1 MADEALI
8 ALLNDASS
16 KASTGDLLGAID
28 GYSKATQMDQR
39 SSTAWY
45 GLGVVH
51 AKRGD
56 TEMAIPAFETAHEI
70 EPSHGPTTANLAVLL
85 ENIDIVKAS
94 QYARMAIDSVG
105 EVPELLRIASLH
117 EKEPDQVIEEAPL
130 LEARP
135 IEEEAV
141 EEEAP
146 MISASPVLVHFDEVK
161 LEAEELLKSQSP
173 SEALDLIQPRLEGDQ
188 SNNPSLWS
196 LCGLCLAQL
205 GHEEDA
211 IHAFEYSIRIGQD
224 EAKTHYNLAQLLRKT
239 GQIDE
244 AKQSLANA
252 LLCDPGHINSLVARG
267 EVYAD
272 EGDNESALQHWNRV
286 LAMEPNH
293 PISER
298 LDRLDSELSEDE
310 DDENPEDSLPAED
323 SDEEDEIE
331 ESIESDPVIEEPYDE
346 GPYEEES
353 NDIES
358 EIDITDTKGYRIT
371 LARKLT
377 ESGDAMGAVNAW
389 KEVLEEDKQSPEVW
403 NGLADAL
410 SVAGHIERAQ
420 QCRQRAEFLLS
431 QETQEDVV
439 AEQVAEI
446 DLIQAAAEAQEKLS
460 ELPVHEE
467 ESVNVCIEWYNRG
480 LALLS
485 EENGVEA
492 LNCFE
497 KAIGGAPREE
507 GELRMRSHN
516 GRGHALYQLGRYA
529 ESIQAYHAAIS
540 LDPGSVSGRTLY
552 NMGSS
557 YAAVEHYADAIKCF
571 EQALQRGL
579 AAEDLDLCKTQINRC
594 RLLNKEQIKRRNQTA

>member
-1 MADEALI
+1 MVDEALI

-16 KASTGDLLGAID
+16 KASTGDLLGALD
-28 GYSKATQMDQR
+28 GYSKATLMDQR

-56 TEMAIPAFETAHEI
+56 TDMAIPAFETAHDI

-94 QYARMAIDSVG
+94 QYARIAIDSVG

-117 EKEPDQVIEEAPL
+117 EEESDQGIEEAPL

-135 IEEEAV
+135 IEEEV
-141 EEEAP
+141 IEDDVP
-146 MISASPVLVHFDEVK
+146 MISASPVLVNIEEVK
-161 LEAEELLKSQSP
+161 LKAEELLKSQSP

-205 GHEEDA
+205 GHVEDA
-211 IHAFEYSIRIGQD
+211 IHALEYSIRIGQD
-224 EAKTHYNLAQLLRKT
+224 EAKTHYNLAQLLRKSD
-239 GQIDE
+239 QIDE

-272 EGDNESALQHWNRV
+272 EGDNESAQQHWNRV
-286 LAMEPNH
+286 VAIEANH

-298 LDRLDSELSEDE
+298 LVTLNSKISED
-310 DDENPEDSLPAED
+310 L
-323 SDEEDEIE
+323 E
-331 ESIESDPVIEEPYDE
+331 ESMESEPIVEEPHN
-346 GPYEEES
+346 EESNDDDS

-358 EIDITDTKGYRIT
+358 EIDITDTKGYRIA

-431 QETQEDVV
+431 QETQEEVE

-460 ELPVHEE
+460 ELPAHEE

-485 EENGVEA
+485 EENSVEA
-492 LNCFE
+492 MNCFE

-507 GELRMRSHN
+507 AELRMRSHN

-579 AAEDLDLCKTQINRC
+579 AAEDIDLCKTQINRC
-594 RLLNKEQIKRRNQTA
+594 RLLNKEQMKRHNQAA

>member
-1 MADEALI
+1 VVDEALI

-16 KASTGDLLGAID
+16 KASTGDLLGALD
-28 GYSKATQMDQR
+28 GYSKATLMDQR

-56 TEMAIPAFETAHEI
+56 TDMAIPAFETAHDI

-94 QYARMAIDSVG
+94 QYARIAIDSVG

-117 EKEPDQVIEEAPL
+117 EEESDQGIEEAPL

-135 IEEEAV
+135 IEEEV
-141 EEEAP
+141 IEDDVP
-146 MISASPVLVHFDEVK
+146 MISASPVLVNIEEVK
-161 LEAEELLKSQSP
+161 LKAEELLKSQSP

-205 GHEEDA
+205 GHVEDA
-211 IHAFEYSIRIGQD
+211 IHALEYSIRIGQD
-224 EAKTHYNLAQLLRKT
+224 EAKTHYNLAQLLRKSD
-239 GQIDE
+239 QIDE

-272 EGDNESALQHWNRV
+272 EGDNESAQQHWNRV
-286 LAMEPNH
+286 VAIEANH

-298 LDRLDSELSEDE
+298 LVTLNSKISED
-310 DDENPEDSLPAED
+310 L
-323 SDEEDEIE
+323 E
-331 ESIESDPVIEEPYDE
+331 ESMESEPIVEEPHN
-346 GPYEEES
+346 EESNDDDS

-358 EIDITDTKGYRIT
+358 EIDITDTKGYRIA

-403 NGLADAL
+403 SGLADAL

-431 QETQEDVV
+431 QETREDVE

-460 ELPVHEE
+460 ELPAHEE

-485 EENGVEA
+485 EENSVEA
-492 LNCFE
+492 MNCFE

-507 GELRMRSHN
+507 AELRMRSHN

-579 AAEDLDLCKTQINRC
+579 AAEDIDLCKTQINRC
-594 RLLNKEQIKRRNQTA
+594 RLLNKEQMKRHNQAA

>member
-1 MADEALI
+1 MVDEALI

-16 KASTGDLLGAID
+16 KASTGDLLGALD
-28 GYSKATQMDQR
+28 DYSKATLMDQR

-56 TEMAIPAFETAHEI
+56 TDMAIPAFETAHDI

-94 QYARMAIDSVG
+94 QYARIAIDSVG

-117 EKEPDQVIEEAPL
+117 EEEPDQGIEEAPL

-135 IEEEAV
+135 IEEEV
-141 EEEAP
+141 IEEDVP
-146 MISASPVLVHFDEVK
+146 MISASPVLVNIEEVGLK
-161 LEAEELLKSQSP
+161 AEELLKSQSP

-205 GHEEDA
+205 GHVEDA
-211 IHAFEYSIRIGQD
+211 IQALEYSIRIGQD
-224 EAKTHYNLAQLLRKT
+224 EAKTHYNLAQLLRKSD
-239 GQIDE
+239 QIDE

-272 EGDNESALQHWNRV
+272 EGDNESAQQHWNRV
-286 LAMEPNH
+286 VAIDANH

-298 LDRLDSELSEDE
+298 LATLNSKISED
-310 DDENPEDSLPAED
+310 L
-323 SDEEDEIE
+323 E
-331 ESIESDPVIEEPYDE
+331 ESMESEPIVEEPHNEESYDDD
-346 GPYEEES
+346 S

-358 EIDITDTKGYRIT
+358 EIDITDTKGYRIA

-431 QETQEDVV
+431 QETREDVE

-460 ELPVHEE
+460 ELPAHEE

-485 EENGVEA
+485 EENSVEA
-492 LNCFE
+492 MNCFE

-507 GELRMRSHN
+507 AELRMRSHN

-579 AAEDLDLCKTQINRC
+579 AAEDIDLCKTQINRC
-594 RLLNKEQIKRRNQTA
+594 RLLNKEQMKRHNQAA

>member
-1 MADEALI
+1 MVDEALI

-16 KASTGDLLGAID
+16 KASTGDLLGALD
-28 GYSKATQMDQR
+28 GYSKATLMDQR

-56 TEMAIPAFETAHEI
+56 TDMAIPAFETAHDI

-94 QYARMAIDSVG
+94 QYARIAIDSVG

-117 EKEPDQVIEEAPL
+117 EEESDQGIEEAPL

-135 IEEEAV
+135 IEEEV
-141 EEEAP
+141 IEDDVP
-146 MISASPVLVHFDEVK
+146 MISASPVLVNIEEVK
-161 LEAEELLKSQSP
+161 LKAEELLKSQSP

-205 GHEEDA
+205 GHVEDA
-211 IHAFEYSIRIGQD
+211 IQALEYSIRIGQD
-224 EAKTHYNLAQLLRKT
+224 EAKTHYNLAQLLRKSD
-239 GQIDE
+239 QIDE

-272 EGDNESALQHWNRV
+272 EGDNESAQQHWNRV
-286 LAMEPNH
+286 VAIDANH

-298 LDRLDSELSEDE
+298 LATLNSKISEDLE
-310 DDENPEDSLPAED
+310 ESMESEPIVEEPH
-323 SDEEDEIE
+323 DEE
-331 ESIESDPVIEEPYDE
+331 SYDDD
-346 GPYEEES
+346 S

-358 EIDITDTKGYRIT
+358 EIDITDTKGYRIA
-371 LARKLT
+371 LARNLT
-377 ESGDAMGAVNAW
+377 DSGDAMGAVNAW

-431 QETQEDVV
+431 QETREDVE

-460 ELPVHEE
+460 ELPAHEE

-485 EENGVEA
+485 EENSVEA
-492 LNCFE
+492 MNCFE

-507 GELRMRSHN
+507 AELRMRSHN

-579 AAEDLDLCKTQINRC
+579 AAEDIDLCKTQINRC
-594 RLLNKEQIKRRNQTA
+594 RLLNKEQMKRHNQAA

>member
-1 MADEALI
+1 MVDEALI

-16 KASTGDLLGAID
+16 KASTGDLLGALD
-28 GYSKATQMDQR
+28 GYSKATLMDQR

-56 TEMAIPAFETAHEI
+56 TDMAIPAFETAHDI

-94 QYARMAIDSVG
+94 QYARIAIDSVG

-117 EKEPDQVIEEAPL
+117 EEESDQGIEEAPL

-135 IEEEAV
+135 IEEEV
-141 EEEAP
+141 IEEDVP
-146 MISASPVLVHFDEVK
+146 MISASPVLVNIEEVK
-161 LEAEELLKSQSP
+161 LKAEELLKSQSP

-205 GHEEDA
+205 GHVEDA
-211 IHAFEYSIRIGQD
+211 IQALEYSIRIGQD
-224 EAKTHYNLAQLLRKT
+224 EAKTHYNLAQLLRKSD
-239 GQIDE
+239 QIDE

-272 EGDNESALQHWNRV
+272 EGDNESAQQHWNRV
-286 LAMEPNH
+286 VAIDANH

-298 LDRLDSELSEDE
+298 LATLNSKISED
-310 DDENPEDSLPAED
+310 L
-323 SDEEDEIE
+323 E
-331 ESIESDPVIEEPYDE
+331 ESMESEPIVEEPHNEESYDDD
-346 GPYEEES
+346 S

-358 EIDITDTKGYRIT
+358 EIDITDTKGYRIA

-431 QETQEDVV
+431 QETREDVE

-460 ELPVHEE
+460 ELPAHEE

-485 EENGVEA
+485 EENSVEA
-492 LNCFE
+492 MNCFE

-507 GELRMRSHN
+507 AELRMRSHN

-579 AAEDLDLCKTQINRC
+579 AAEDIDLCKTQINRC
-594 RLLNKEQIKRRNQTA
+594 RLLNKEQMKRHNQAA

>member
-1 MADEALI
+1 MAEEALI

-16 KASTGDLLGAID
+16 KASSGDLLGALD
-28 GYSKATQMDQR
+28 GYTRATEMDHNNA
-39 SSTAWY
+39 TAWY

-56 TEMAIPAFETAHEI
+56 SDMAIPAFEKAHDI
-70 EPSHGPTTANLAVLL
+70 EPTHGPTTANLAALL
-85 ENIDIVKAS
+85 ENTDATRAS
-94 QYARMAIDSVG
+94 QFARLAIKSVG
-105 EVPELLRIASLH
+105 DVPELLRIASLIDDDL
-117 EKEPDQVIEEAPL
+117 EVEDEETPL
-130 LEARP
+130 LESRP
-135 IEEEAV
+135 IEDRVDDEE
-141 EEEAP
+141 P
-146 MISASPVLVHFDEVK
+146 LMLSASPVLTRIEDVVSNAKD
-161 LEAEELLKSQSP
+161 LIKSQSP
-173 SEALDLIQPRLEGDQ
+173 SEALELIQPRLEGDQ
-188 SNNPSLWS
+188 SNNAPLWA

-205 GHEEDA
+205 SHDEEA
-211 IHAFEYSIRIGQD
+211 IQAFEYAIRIGHD
-224 EAKTHYNLAQLLRKT
+224 EAKTHYNLAQLLRK
-239 GQIDE
+239 GEQITE

-267 EVYAD
+267 EVFAD
-272 EGDNESALQHWNRV
+272 EGDNESALQHWNRA
-286 LAMEPNH
+286 LAIEPNH

-298 LDRLDSELSEDE
+298 ISILQTKISERESEQTDDSSIE
-310 DDENPEDSLPAED
+310 ED
-323 SDEEDEIE
+323 SDVEDVNV
-331 ESIESDPVIEEPYDE
+331 ESD
-346 GPYEEES
+346 EEETLH
-353 NDIES
+353 DELHDES
-358 EIDITDTKGYRIT
+358 EVDADYDVDITDTKGYRIT

-377 ESGDAMGAVNAW
+377 ESGDGMGAVNAW

-410 SVAGHIERAQ
+410 SIAGHIERAQ

-431 QETQEDVV
+431 QQTNDEIE

-446 DLIQAAAEAQEKLS
+446 DLIQAAAEAQERMS
-460 ELPVHEE
+460 ELPAHEE

-485 EENGVEA
+485 EENSIEA

-507 GELRMRSHN
+507 TELRVRSHN
-516 GRGHALYQLGRYA
+516 GRGHALYQLGRFA

-540 LDPGSVSGRTLY
+540 MNPASVSGRALY

-557 YAAVEHYADAIKCF
+557 YANVEHYSDAIKCF

-579 AAEDLDLCKTQINRC
+579 DSEDADLCKTQINRC
-594 RLLNKEQIKRRNQTA
+594 RLLSKEQNKRRNQAA

>member
-1 MADEALI
+1 MVDEALI

-16 KASTGDLLGAID
+16 KASTGDLLGALD
-28 GYSKATQMDQR
+28 DYSKATLMDQR

-56 TEMAIPAFETAHEI
+56 TDMAIPAFETAHDI

-94 QYARMAIDSVG
+94 QYARIAIDSVG

-117 EKEPDQVIEEAPL
+117 EEESDQGIEEAPL

-135 IEEEAV
+135 IEEEV
-141 EEEAP
+141 IEEDVP
-146 MISASPVLVHFDEVK
+146 MISASPVLVNIEEVRLK
-161 LEAEELLKSQSP
+161 AEELLKSQSP

-205 GHEEDA
+205 GHVEDA
-211 IHAFEYSIRIGQD
+211 IQALEYSIRIGQD
-224 EAKTHYNLAQLLRKT
+224 EAKTHYNLAQLLRKSD
-239 GQIDE
+239 QIDE

-272 EGDNESALQHWNRV
+272 EGDNESAQQHWNRV
-286 LAMEPNH
+286 VAIDADH

-298 LDRLDSELSEDE
+298 LATLNSKISED
-310 DDENPEDSLPAED
+310 L
-323 SDEEDEIE
+323 E
-331 ESIESDPVIEEPYDE
+331 ESMESEPIVEEPHNEESYDND
-346 GPYEEES
+346 S

-358 EIDITDTKGYRIT
+358 EIDITDTKGYRIA

-431 QETQEDVV
+431 QETREDVE

-460 ELPVHEE
+460 ELPAHEE

-485 EENGVEA
+485 EENSVEA
-492 LNCFE
+492 MNCFE

-507 GELRMRSHN
+507 AELRMRSHN

-571 EQALQRGL
+571 EQALHRGL
-579 AAEDLDLCKTQINRC
+579 AAEDIDLCKTQINRC
-594 RLLNKEQIKRRNQTA
+594 RLLNKEQMKRHNQAA

>member
-1 MADEALI
+1 VAEEALI

-16 KASTGDLLGAID
+16 KASSGDLLGALD
-28 GYSKATQMDQR
+28 GYTRATEMDHNNA
-39 SSTAWY
+39 TAWY

-56 TEMAIPAFETAHEI
+56 SDMAIPAFEKAHDI
-70 EPSHGPTTANLAVLL
+70 EPTHGPTAANLAALL
-85 ENIDIVKAS
+85 ENTDATRAS
-94 QYARMAIDSVG
+94 QFARLAIKSVG
-105 EVPELLRIASLH
+105 DVPELLRIASLIDDDL
-117 EKEPDQVIEEAPL
+117 EVEEEEPPL
-130 LEARP
+130 LESRP
-135 IEEEAV
+135 IEDQVADEE
-141 EEEAP
+141 P
-146 MISASPVLVHFDEVK
+146 LMLSASPVLTRIEDVV
-161 LEAEELLKSQSP
+161 LNAEDLIKSQSP
-173 SEALDLIQPRLEGDQ
+173 SEALELIQPRLEGDQ
-188 SNNPSLWS
+188 SNNAPLWA

-205 GHEEDA
+205 SHDEEA
-211 IHAFEYSIRIGQD
+211 IQAFEYAIRIGHD
-224 EAKTHYNLAQLLRKT
+224 EAKTHYNLAQLLRK
-239 GQIDE
+239 GEQITE

-267 EVYAD
+267 EVFAD
-272 EGDNESALQHWNRV
+272 EGDNESALQHWNRA
-286 LAMEPNH
+286 LAIEPNH

-298 LDRLDSELSEDE
+298 ISILQTKISERESEQTDDSSIE
-310 DDENPEDSLPAED
+310 ED
-323 SDEEDEIE
+323 SDIEDVNV
-331 ESIESDPVIEEPYDE
+331 ESN
-346 GPYEEES
+346 EEETLH
-353 NDIES
+353 DEVHDES
-358 EIDITDTKGYRIT
+358 EVDADYDVDITDTKGYRIT

-377 ESGDAMGAVNAW
+377 ESGDGMGAVNAW

-410 SVAGHIERAQ
+410 SIAGHIERAQ

-431 QETQEDVV
+431 QQTNDEIE

-446 DLIQAAAEAQEKLS
+446 DLIQAAAEAQERMS
-460 ELPVHEE
+460 ELPAHEE

-485 EENGVEA
+485 EENSIEA

-507 GELRMRSHN
+507 TELRVRSHN
-516 GRGHALYQLGRYA
+516 GRGHALYQLGRFA

-540 LDPGSVSGRTLY
+540 MNPASVSGRALY

-557 YAAVEHYADAIKCF
+557 YANVEHYSDAIKCF

-579 AAEDLDLCKTQINRC
+579 DSEDADLCKTQINRC
-594 RLLNKEQIKRRNQTA
+594 RLLSKEQNKRRNQAA

>member
-1 MADEALI
+1 VVDEALI

-16 KASTGDLLGAID
+16 KASTGDLLGALD
-28 GYSKATQMDQR
+28 GYSKATLMDQR

-56 TEMAIPAFETAHEI
+56 TDMAIPAFETAHDI

-94 QYARMAIDSVG
+94 QYARIAIDSVG

-117 EKEPDQVIEEAPL
+117 EEESDQGIEEAPL

-135 IEEEAV
+135 IEEEV
-141 EEEAP
+141 IEDDVP
-146 MISASPVLVHFDEVK
+146 MISASPVLVNIEEVK
-161 LEAEELLKSQSP
+161 LKAEELLKSQSP

-205 GHEEDA
+205 GHVEDA
-211 IHAFEYSIRIGQD
+211 IHALEYSIRIGQD
-224 EAKTHYNLAQLLRKT
+224 EAKTHYNLAQLLRKSD
-239 GQIDE
+239 QIDE

-272 EGDNESALQHWNRV
+272 EGDNESAQQHWNRV
-286 LAMEPNH
+286 VAIDANH

-298 LDRLDSELSEDE
+298 LATLNSKISEDLE
-310 DDENPEDSLPAED
+310 ESMESEPIVEEPH
-323 SDEEDEIE
+323 DEE
-331 ESIESDPVIEEPYDE
+331 SYDDD
-346 GPYEEES
+346 S

-358 EIDITDTKGYRIT
+358 EIDITDTKGYRIA
-371 LARKLT
+371 LARNLT
-377 ESGDAMGAVNAW
+377 DSGDAMGAVNAW

-431 QETQEDVV
+431 QETREDVE

-460 ELPVHEE
+460 ELPAHEE

-485 EENGVEA
+485 EENSVEA
-492 LNCFE
+492 MNCFE

-507 GELRMRSHN
+507 AELRMRSHN

-571 EQALQRGL
+571 EQALHRGL
-579 AAEDLDLCKTQINRC
+579 AAEDIDLCKTQINRC
-594 RLLNKEQIKRRNQTA
+594 RLLNKEQMKRHNQAA

>member
-1 MADEALI
+1 MVEETLI

-16 KASTGDLLGAID
+16 KASSGDLLGALH
-28 GYSKATQMDQR
+28 GYTKATEMDH
-39 SSTAWY
+39 SSATAWY

-56 TEMAIPAFETAHEI
+56 TDMAIPAFERAHDI

-85 ENIDIVKAS
+85 ENIDTTRAS
-94 QYARMAIDSVG
+94 KFARIAIKSVG
-105 EVPELLRIASLH
+105 EVPELLRIASLVDDEH
-117 EKEPDQVIEEAPL
+117 EDVNEEPPL
-130 LEARP
+130 LESIP
-135 IEEEAV
+135 IEKEIVDDE
-141 EEEAP
+141 P
-146 MISASPVLVHFDEVK
+146 LMLSASPVLTPIDEVVLK
-161 LEAEELLKSQSP
+161 AESLLRTQSP
-173 SEALDLIQPRLEGDQ
+173 SESLKLIQPRLEGDQ
-188 SNNPSLWS
+188 CNNPALWS
-196 LCGLCLAQL
+196 LCGVSLAQL
-205 GHEEDA
+205 GHDQEA
-211 IHAFEYSIRIGQD
+211 IEAFEYAIRIGHD
-224 EAKTHYNLAQLLRKT
+224 EAKTHYNLAQLLRKSD
-239 GQIDE
+239 QIGK

-267 EVYAD
+267 ELFAD
-272 EGDNESALQHWNRV
+272 EGDNESALQHWNSV
-286 LAMEPNH
+286 VAIEPDH

-298 LDRLDSELSEDE
+298 LVLHDAEISDQESTETEVAPIDDGSDFEDMNDQVEFESSAEQSRSQEVVKTIE
-310 DDENPEDSLPAED
+310 DNADT
-323 SDEEDEIE
+323 
-331 ESIESDPVIEEPYDE
+331 
-346 GPYEEES
+346 
-353 NDIES
+353 
-358 EIDITDTKGYRIT
+358 EIDITDTKGFRIT

-389 KEVLEEDKQSPEVW
+389 KDVLEEDKQSPEVW

-410 SVAGHIERAQ
+410 SIAGHIERAQ
-420 QCRQRAEFLLS
+420 QCRQRADFLLS
-431 QETQEDVV
+431 QENNDQIE

-446 DLIQAAAEAQEKLS
+446 DLIQAAAEAQEKMT
-460 ELPVHEE
+460 ELPAHDE

-485 EENGVEA
+485 EENGIEA

-507 GELRMRSHN
+507 IELRVRSHN

-540 LDPGSVSGRTLY
+540 MDPASVSGRALY

-557 YAAVEHYADAIKCF
+557 YANVEHYADAIKCF

-579 AAEDLDLCKTQINRC
+579 DTDDTELCKTQINRC
-594 RLLNKEQIKRRNQTA
+594 RLLSKEQNKRRNQAA

>member
-1 MADEALI
+1 VAEEALI

-16 KASTGDLLGAID
+16 KASSGDLLGALD
-28 GYSKATQMDQR
+28 GYTRATEMDHNNA
-39 SSTAWY
+39 TAWY

-56 TEMAIPAFETAHEI
+56 SDMAIPAFEKAHDI
-70 EPSHGPTTANLAVLL
+70 EPTHGPTAANLAALL
-85 ENIDIVKAS
+85 ENTDATRAS
-94 QYARMAIDSVG
+94 QFARLAIKSVG
-105 EVPELLRIASLH
+105 DVPELLRIASLIDDDL
-117 EKEPDQVIEEAPL
+117 EVEDEETPL
-130 LEARP
+130 LESRP
-135 IEEEAV
+135 IEDRVDDEE
-141 EEEAP
+141 P
-146 MISASPVLVHFDEVK
+146 LMLSASPVLTRIEDVVSNAKD
-161 LEAEELLKSQSP
+161 LIKSQSP
-173 SEALDLIQPRLEGDQ
+173 SEALELIQPRLEGDQ
-188 SNNPSLWS
+188 SNNAPLWA

-205 GHEEDA
+205 SHDEEA
-211 IHAFEYSIRIGQD
+211 IQAFEYAIRIGHD
-224 EAKTHYNLAQLLRKT
+224 EAKTHYNLAQLLRK
-239 GQIDE
+239 GEQITE

-267 EVYAD
+267 EVFAD
-272 EGDNESALQHWNRV
+272 EGDNESALQHWNRA
-286 LAMEPNH
+286 LAIEPNH

-298 LDRLDSELSEDE
+298 ISILQTKISERESEQTDDSSIE
-310 DDENPEDSLPAED
+310 ED
-323 SDEEDEIE
+323 SDIEDVNV
-331 ESIESDPVIEEPYDE
+331 ESN
-346 GPYEEES
+346 EEETLH
-353 NDIES
+353 DEVHDES
-358 EIDITDTKGYRIT
+358 EVDADYDVDITDTKGYRIT

-377 ESGDAMGAVNAW
+377 ESGDGMGAVNAW

-410 SVAGHIERAQ
+410 SIAGHIERAQ

-431 QETQEDVV
+431 QQTNDEIE

-446 DLIQAAAEAQEKLS
+446 DLIQAAAEAQERMS
-460 ELPVHEE
+460 ELPAHEE

-485 EENGVEA
+485 EENSIEA

-507 GELRMRSHN
+507 TELRVRSHN
-516 GRGHALYQLGRYA
+516 GRGHALYQLGRFA

-540 LDPGSVSGRTLY
+540 MNPASVSGRALY

-557 YAAVEHYADAIKCF
+557 YANVEHYSDAIKCF

-579 AAEDLDLCKTQINRC
+579 DSEDADLCKTQINRC
-594 RLLNKEQIKRRNQTA
+594 RLLSKEQNKRRNQAA

>member
-1 MADEALI
+1 VAEEALI

-16 KASTGDLLGAID
+16 KASSGDLLGALD
-28 GYSKATQMDQR
+28 GYTRATEMDHNNA
-39 SSTAWY
+39 TAWY

-56 TEMAIPAFETAHEI
+56 SDMAIPAFEKAHDI
-70 EPSHGPTTANLAVLL
+70 EPTHGPTAANLAALL
-85 ENIDIVKAS
+85 ENTDATRAS
-94 QYARMAIDSVG
+94 QFARLAIKSVG
-105 EVPELLRIASLH
+105 DVPELLRIASLIDDDL
-117 EKEPDQVIEEAPL
+117 EVEDEETPL
-130 LEARP
+130 LESRP
-135 IEEEAV
+135 IEDRVDDEE
-141 EEEAP
+141 P
-146 MISASPVLVHFDEVK
+146 LMLSASPVLTRIEDVV
-161 LEAEELLKSQSP
+161 LNAEDLIKSQSP
-173 SEALDLIQPRLEGDQ
+173 SEALELIQPRLEGDQ
-188 SNNPSLWS
+188 SNNAPLWA

-205 GHEEDA
+205 SHDEEA
-211 IHAFEYSIRIGQD
+211 IQAFEYAIRIGHD
-224 EAKTHYNLAQLLRKT
+224 EAKTHYNLAQLLRK
-239 GQIDE
+239 GEQITE

-267 EVYAD
+267 EVFAD
-272 EGDNESALQHWNRV
+272 EGDNESALQHWNRA
-286 LAMEPNH
+286 LAIEPNH

-298 LDRLDSELSEDE
+298 ISILQTKISERDSEQT
-310 DDENPEDSLPAED
+310 DDSSIEED
-323 SDEEDEIE
+323 SDIEDVNV
-331 ESIESDPVIEEPYDE
+331 ESN
-346 GPYEEES
+346 EEETLH
-353 NDIES
+353 DEVHDES
-358 EIDITDTKGYRIT
+358 EVDADYDVDITDTKGYRIT

-377 ESGDAMGAVNAW
+377 ESGDGMGAVNAW

-410 SVAGHIERAQ
+410 SIAGHIERAQ

-431 QETQEDVV
+431 QQTNDEIE

-446 DLIQAAAEAQEKLS
+446 DLIQAAAEAQERMS
-460 ELPVHEE
+460 ELPAHEE

-485 EENGVEA
+485 EENSIEA

-507 GELRMRSHN
+507 TELRVRSHN
-516 GRGHALYQLGRYA
+516 GRGHALYQLGRFA

-540 LDPGSVSGRTLY
+540 MNPASVSGRALY

-557 YAAVEHYADAIKCF
+557 YANVEHYSDAIKCF

-579 AAEDLDLCKTQINRC
+579 DSEDADLCKTQINRC
-594 RLLNKEQIKRRNQTA
+594 RLLSKEQNKRRNQAA

>member
-1 MADEALI
+1 MVDEALI

-16 KASTGDLLGAID
+16 KASTGDLLGALD
-28 GYSKATQMDQR
+28 DYSKATLMDQR

-56 TEMAIPAFETAHEI
+56 TDMAIPAFETAHDI

-94 QYARMAIDSVG
+94 QYARIAIDSVG
-105 EVPELLRIASLH
+105 EIPELLRIASLH
-117 EKEPDQVIEEAPL
+117 EEESDQGIEEAPL

-135 IEEEAV
+135 IEEEV
-141 EEEAP
+141 IEEDVP
-146 MISASPVLVHFDEVK
+146 MISASPVLVNIEEVK
-161 LEAEELLKSQSP
+161 LKAEELLKSQSP

-205 GHEEDA
+205 GHVEDA
-211 IHAFEYSIRIGQD
+211 IQALEYSIRIGQD
-224 EAKTHYNLAQLLRKT
+224 EAKTHYNLAQLLRKSD
-239 GQIDE
+239 QIDE

-272 EGDNESALQHWNRV
+272 EGDNESAQQHWNRV
-286 LAMEPNH
+286 VAIEADH

-298 LDRLDSELSEDE
+298 LATLNSKISED
-310 DDENPEDSLPAED
+310 L
-323 SDEEDEIE
+323 E
-331 ESIESDPVIEEPYDE
+331 ESMESEPIVEEPHNEESYDDD
-346 GPYEEES
+346 S

-358 EIDITDTKGYRIT
+358 EIDITDTKGYRIA
-371 LARKLT
+371 LARNLT
-377 ESGDAMGAVNAW
+377 DSGDAMGAVNAW

-431 QETQEDVV
+431 QETREDVE

-460 ELPVHEE
+460 ELPAHEE

-485 EENGVEA
+485 EENSVEA
-492 LNCFE
+492 MNCFE

-507 GELRMRSHN
+507 AELRMRSHN

-571 EQALQRGL
+571 EQALHRGL
-579 AAEDLDLCKTQINRC
+579 AAEDIDLCKTQINRC
-594 RLLNKEQIKRRNQTA
+594 RLLNKEQMKRHNQAA

>member
-1 MADEALI
+1 MVDEALI

-16 KASTGDLLGAID
+16 KASTGDLLGALD
-28 GYSKATQMDQR
+28 SYSKATLMDQR

-56 TEMAIPAFETAHEI
+56 TDMAIPAFETAHDI

-94 QYARMAIDSVG
+94 QYARIAIDSVG

-117 EKEPDQVIEEAPL
+117 EEESDQGIEEAPL

-135 IEEEAV
+135 IEEEV
-141 EEEAP
+141 MEEDVP
-146 MISASPVLVHFDEVK
+146 MISASPVLVNIEEVGLK
-161 LEAEELLKSQSP
+161 AEELLKSQSP
-173 SEALDLIQPRLEGDQ
+173 SEALDLIQPRLERDQ

-205 GHEEDA
+205 GHVEDA
-211 IHAFEYSIRIGQD
+211 IQALEYSIRIGQD
-224 EAKTHYNLAQLLRKT
+224 EAKTHYNLAQLLRKSD
-239 GQIDE
+239 QIDE

-272 EGDNESALQHWNRV
+272 EGDNESAQQHWNRV
-286 LAMEPNH
+286 VAIDADH

-298 LDRLDSELSEDE
+298 LATLNSKISEDLE
-310 DDENPEDSLPAED
+310 ESMESEPIVEEPH
-323 SDEEDEIE
+323 DEE
-331 ESIESDPVIEEPYDE
+331 SYDDD
-346 GPYEEES
+346 S

-358 EIDITDTKGYRIT
+358 EIDITDTKGYRIA
-371 LARKLT
+371 LARNLT
-377 ESGDAMGAVNAW
+377 DSGDAMGAVNAW

-431 QETQEDVV
+431 LETREDVE

-460 ELPVHEE
+460 ELPAHEE

-485 EENGVEA
+485 EENSVEA
-492 LNCFE
+492 MNCFE

-507 GELRMRSHN
+507 AELRMRSHN

-571 EQALQRGL
+571 EQALHRGL
-579 AAEDLDLCKTQINRC
+579 AAEDIDLCKTQINRC
-594 RLLNKEQIKRRNQTA
+594 RLLNKEQMKRQNQAA